1 MIFKENEVK
10 TTEIEKR
17 AEGGVIGT
25 ENRVLLL
32 CLGGRELNRSGE
44 IKANL
49 ESAGGLQPFH
59 ENTHNHLKFQNFTLN
74 SG

>member
-25 ENRVLLL
+25 ESFSTVF
-32 CLGGRELNRSGE
+32 GGPRTE
-44 IKANL
+44 
-49 ESAGGLQPFH
+49 
-59 ENTHNHLKFQNFTLN
+59 
-74 SG
+74 